1 MKNRSIFMENY
12 VVKKFSKEIEY
23 EYNLLDVPPEKL
35 TTKMFANRLSN
46 LLKLWEFAEPLP
58 KIYYHF

>member
-1 MKNRSIFMENY
+1 MENY